1 MIQSLLIAT
10 INIIIYVLAF
20 HLTGIDL
27 GDVVVERVPSVDRLP
42 VLAFEASTLSRID
55 PLCVATHNR
64 PLGSPFNRSW
74 FPASVA
80 DPGQAFLGWADD
92 NIGDPLCGEG
102 YGPVPDFLG
111 RGRDPGYPGPPARI
125 PASGTTAQGSCLGSR
140 RRTFAQ
146 AKGVGCGPWVARCQR
161 GSSSVPR

>member
-102 YGPVPDFLG
+102 YGPVPDFLVPLLPFPHS
-111 RGRDPGYPGPPARI
+111 RQKILNRQICVLRKFVQGYTHGTYQAGDRAQIWRIAR
-125 PASGTTAQGSCLGSR
+125 AQK
-140 RRTFAQ
+140 A
-146 AKGVGCGPWVARCQR
+146 
-161 GSSSVPR
+161 